1 MRAALYLRMSLDKT
15 GEELGVTRQRED
27 CLNLAKLRGWDVV
40 GEFTDNDTS
49 AAGKVRRHQFE
60 SLMLAIKAGG
70 IDVVIA
76 WNLDRLTR
84 NRPDTVRLIELG
96 QEKELIIALARGSD
110 LDMSTPMG
118 RMMADQLAGWA
129 RYEIEQKSDRHKRAN
144 DQRAKAGL
152 PHAGRRAYGY
162 ELDGLTIREDE
173 ALVLKEI
180 ANRFLN
186 GWTYTQLADW
196 LNECGY
202 TTTMGNKFYSVAI
215 RQLLQ
220 RKRYIGVREHDGIEY
235 EAQWPP
241 IFDLDTWARIQHR
254 IKERSASIGFRPM
267 PRRHLLTGIVFCGS
281 CGATMNG
288 TTTYDRKTGEPRK
301 SYRCNRNRPA
311 PGGGYGC
318 GKVSRGAVPLE
329 WLIQGMIC
337 HRLDSPDLGR
347 LLESDKSSADLLS
360 RQAALETRLTEL
372 LDDYTDQTLS
382 KAEYKR
388 AKERTQQQLNVVRQD
403 LDRLHYDRTLNGLVM
418 AGESVKMRWDVES
431 EGWKRQM
438 IDLLI
443 EKITV
448 NPTRKL
454 PRIRIDGRMYYF
466 DTEAIDISW
475 RC

>member
-1 MRAALYLRMSLDKT
+1 MSQAVIYRRQSLDKAGDELGIARQLSECERVAT
-15 GEELGVTRQRED
+15 QRGIEVHEVITDNSFSASKRGRPGYDRLVKAVSNGAVNTIIILRIDRLLRLNDELEELIQLVEQH
-27 CLNLAKLRGWDVV
+27 NLRVITCE
-40 GEFTDNDTS
+40 GE
-49 AAGKVRRHQFE
+49 
-60 SLMLAIKAGG
+60 
-70 IDVVIA
+70 ID
-76 WNLDRLTR
+76 LTT
-84 NRPDTVRLIELG
+84 PQGRLI
-96 QEKELIIALARGSD
+96 ARILVSV
-110 LDMSTPMG
+110 
-118 RMMADQLAGWA
+118 A
-129 RYEIEQKSDRHKRAN
+129 RSEMEIKGARHRLAN

-162 ELDGLTIREDE
+162 ELDGMTLREDE
-173 ALVLKEI
+173 ALVLKEL
-180 ANRFLN
+180 AQRFLN

-235 EAQWPP
+235 EAQWPA

-267 PRRHLLTGIVFCGS
+267 PRRHLLTGLIFCGA
-281 CGATMNG
+281 CGAPMNG
-288 TTTYDRKTGEPRK
+288 TTTYDRKTGLPRK
-301 SYRCNRNRPA
+301 TYRCNRNRVA
-311 PGGGYGC
+311 SNGGSGC
-318 GKVSRGAVPLE
+318 GKVSRGSVPME
-329 WLIQGMIC
+329 WLIQSMIC

-347 LLESDKSSADLLS
+347 LLETHKSSADLLS
-360 RQAALETRLTEL
+360 RQEALETRLTEL

-388 AKERTQQQLNVVRQD
+388 ARERTQHQLNAVRRD

-418 AGESVKMRWDVES
+418 AGESVKMRWEAES
-431 EGWKRQM
+431 EGWRRQL

-443 EKITV
+443 ERITV

-454 PRIRIDGRMYYF
+454 PRIKIEGKLYYF
-466 DTEAIDISW
+466 DAEAVDVVW
-475 RC
+475 RV